1 MPVYGYP
8 MTTNSK
14 LTIERFFTGAL
25 KPGMAFLGED
35 DMLTRQ
41 GPVGCESYLT

>member
-35 DMLTRQ
+35 DMLILDRVQ
-41 GPVGCESYLT
+41 WFVNHF